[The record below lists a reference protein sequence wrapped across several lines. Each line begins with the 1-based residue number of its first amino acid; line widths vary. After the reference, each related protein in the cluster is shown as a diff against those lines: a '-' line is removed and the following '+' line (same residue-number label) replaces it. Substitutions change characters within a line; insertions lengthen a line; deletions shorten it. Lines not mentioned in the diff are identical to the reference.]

1 MFFTTNTVSTGGYKK
16 MNNQKNTR
24 LRNRKKQWFIL
35 ALAVIFIAFIWFFG
49 KDMPANSD
57 SAMNAN
63 DSSSSPTTETYADA
77 EYYSFANEYTLE
89 QHYEKHGI
97 EMGFDSAEDYEAAAN
112 DVIHDENALHKTEAE
127 DGDDIYYLEDENYI
141 VFVSGYGNIRTFFEP
156 DAGKKYYDKQ

>member
-1 MFFTTNTVSTGGYKK
+1 MSYN
-16 MNNQKNTR
+16 KNTR
-24 LRNRKKQWFIL
+24 SGKSKNLLQILFI
-35 ALAVIFIAFIWFFG
+35 AVIFIAFIWFFG
-49 KDMPANSD
+49 KDMPTLISTAADTDSETSTNS
-57 SAMNAN
+57 AQ
-63 DSSSSPTTETYADA
+63 TETYDDE

-112 DVIHDENALHKTEAE
+112 EVIHDENALHKTEAE

-156 DAGKKYYDKQ
+156 DSGKKYYDKQ